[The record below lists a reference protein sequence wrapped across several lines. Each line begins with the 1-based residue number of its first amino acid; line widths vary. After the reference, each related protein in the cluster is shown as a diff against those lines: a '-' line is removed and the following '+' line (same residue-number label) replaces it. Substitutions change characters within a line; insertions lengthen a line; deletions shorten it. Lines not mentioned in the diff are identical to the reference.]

1 MSVKTQYPLF
11 ADNKFNIK
19 NKEKLSLSRYTARYI
34 LKKNKNLQTANTR
47 QSQRKDYRIKI
58 KKGLRWDPTFVN
70 LKSNTMK
77 NTLQIYDY
85 FSKKNTDTQILRC

>member
-58 KKGLRWDPTFVN
+58 KKGLR
-70 LKSNTMK
+70 
-77 NTLQIYDY
+77 
-85 FSKKNTDTQILRC
+85 